1 MSSTINTNSI
11 DVNYPVPGVNNNS
24 QGFRTNFSAIK
35 TNIDTASTEITDLQ
49 NKVIVKAALTG
60 TVTNNDMAN
69 TLISNALTRSF
80 RASTFN
86 LGNALSGVVVV
97 NASLGDVQ
105 YGAVAANTTLQFGG
119 WPPTN
124 TKGTLELELS
134 VSNSSAVISFPP
146 EVSVVSSYGVT
157 TLQNYANLASTAT
170 VTAPYGVSQLNF
182 TLSTIDCGNTIFIEP
197 TNSPRQATQ
206 IQQRTPAPTGF
217 QGDTVG
223 TVCTDPVQASLPTTV
238 TNTTT
243 GTNMITCGSTS
254 GFYLDMPVV
263 FTGVTFGGITT
274 GTTYYVRTF
283 SSSTTFTISATPG
296 TNSGAAAIVTLST
309 ATGSMTA
316 TPTSYLYVANNN
328 YNATAIEK
336 VVSGTTN
343 VTAAVLASATATS
356 TNLITCASTAGYI
369 VNYPIVFT
377 GTTLTTPATSTIA
390 SSNLIIAS
398 STAGMIVNMP
408 VTFSG
413 TTFTS
418 SDFIAG
424 TFVVGQSYL
433 ITFIGTTDFIS
444 IGASANTTGVVFTAT
459 GIGAGTGTATS
470 VVKATAGSFIVGQP
484 YTILTVGTTDFTLIG
499 AASNTIGVVFSATG
513 TGTGTG
519 TAYSAVVLTNNVTYY
534 VKTIANA
541 TAFSVSSSFGGS
553 NIALTDA
560 TGSMSVNFGNV
571 FGGVQYGTTYY
582 IKEVVDST
590 TFTISS
596 SPGDATF
603 ALTSATGSMTATNT
617 IDYNVTLNNT
627 TSLAV
632 NDPIIFSGTT
642 FGGLNTNAV
651 YYIGSINSPNITV
664 SQSRF
669 NGVAGQK
676 QALSTA
682 AGTLTATSYQ
692 GTSIWKRS
700 PLQPW

>member
-86 LGNALSGVVVV
+86 LGNSLSGVVVV

-105 YGAVAANTTLQFGG
+105 YGAVTGNTTLQFGG

-146 EVSVVSSYGVT
+146 EVSVISSYGVT

-170 VTAPYGVSQLNF
+170 ITAPYGVSQLNY

-197 TNSPRQATQ
+197 TNSPRQTTQ

-223 TVCTDPVQASLPTTV
+223 TVCTDPVLASLPTTV

-274 GTTYYVRTF
+274 GTTYYVRTV
-283 SSSTTFTISATPG
+283 SSNTTFTISATPG
-296 TNSGAAAIVTLST
+296 TVSGSSAAVTLST
-309 ATGSMTA
+309 ASGSMTA

-328 YNATAIEK
+328 YDATALEK
-336 VVSGTTN
+336 VASVTTN
-343 VTAAVLASATATS
+343 VTAAVLASATITS
-356 TNLITCASTAGYI
+356 NNWITCASTAGYI

-377 GTTLTTPATSTIA
+377 GTSINTIATSTVA
-390 SSNLIIAS
+390 SSNLIIAG

-413 TTFTS
+413 TTFV
-418 SDFIAG
+418 SDTVTAG
-424 TFVVGQSYL
+424 SFVIGKTYQILSV
-433 ITFIGTTDFIS
+433 GTTNFVT
-444 IGASANTTGVVFTAT
+444 IGASASTVGIVFTAT
-459 GIGAGTGTATS
+459 GVGSGTGTATS
-470 VVKATAGSFIVGQP
+470 TVITTAGSFVIGQS
-484 YTILTVGTTDFTLIG
+484 YTILTVGTTNFTLIG
-499 AASNTIGVVFSATG
+499 ASANTIGIIFTATG
-513 TGTGTG
+513 VGSGTG
-519 TAYSAVVLTNNVTYY
+519 TASSTTVISTNSAYFI
-534 VKTIANA
+534 KTIANA

-571 FGGVQYGTTYY
+571 FGGVTYGTTYY
-582 IKEVVDST
+582 IKEVVNPT

-596 SPGDATF
+596 TPGDTEV

-632 NDPIIFSGTT
+632 NDPIIFSGTP
-642 FGGLNTNAV
+642 FGGLNANAV

-682 AGTLTATSYQ
+682 AGTLAATSYQ